1 LQVQWLFDLS
11 EETVSPDFFLPQA
24 SGRQML
30 LSETG
35 KTNGEREGPYVI
47 KASEDA
53 SMLEVEVR
61 ITASLLYVKT

>member
-1 LQVQWLFDLS
+1 
-11 EETVSPDFFLPQA
+11 
-24 SGRQML
+24 ML